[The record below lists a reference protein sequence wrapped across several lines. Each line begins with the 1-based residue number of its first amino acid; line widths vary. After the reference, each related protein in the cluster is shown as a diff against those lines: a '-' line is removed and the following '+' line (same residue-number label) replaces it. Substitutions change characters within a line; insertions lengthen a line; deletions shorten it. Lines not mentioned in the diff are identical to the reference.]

1 MDLTLVIDFVKA
13 VIDFLKAL
21 FKKLGE
27 LLDKLGGGD
36 EPVDPTAA
44 A

>member
-27 LLDKLGGGD
+27 LLDSLGGGD
-36 EPVDPTAA
+36 EPVDPTDAA
-44 A
+44 

>member
-36 EPVDPTAA
+36 EPVEPTAA
-44 A
+44 